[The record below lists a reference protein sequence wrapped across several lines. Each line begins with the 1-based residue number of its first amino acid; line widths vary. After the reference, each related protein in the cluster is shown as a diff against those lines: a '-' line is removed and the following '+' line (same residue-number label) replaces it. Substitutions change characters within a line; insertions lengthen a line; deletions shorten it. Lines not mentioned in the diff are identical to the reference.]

1 MKGYPEYEDFQDFNG
16 KQIRFKFVYHDT
28 GNVFTLRAY
37 EESRAEVSREFC
49 VYDQINPANN
59 LYKIRQIIIRELNTR
74 YFSDTEHD
82 EFGDMNFDK
91 FKGNITSDKK
101 NEVCIV
107 VDGKKMSMTDLE
119 DLLDTHQG
127 FEIEIKISDGS
138 T

>member
-1 MKGYPEYEDFQDFNG
+1 M
-16 KQIRFKFVYHDT
+16 
-28 GNVFTLRAY
+28 
-37 EESRAEVSREFC
+37 
-49 VYDQINPANN
+49 N
-59 LYKIRQIIIRELNTR
+59 LDY
-74 YFSDTEHD
+74 
-82 EFGDMNFDK
+82 
-91 FKGNITSDKK
+91 FKGNITADKK